1 MRLTWCYNLK
11 SKNYR
16 VNYKVDFLDISL
28 FFSILLCSLATGF
41 ILTYAVV
48 VMPGLSKLDDKEF
61 IKAFQVTDGIIQNNQ
76 PIFILIWVGSIIS
89 VLSTIIVSILSLGI
103 LEAWLII
110 LTSLIYLLGVQ
121 GITISI
127 HLPLN
132 KHIQN
137 IDIDTTDSQ
146 TLSGERKNFETKWN
160 FFNNIRTGIAL
171 FVILIFLLILII
183 R

>member
-1 MRLTWCYNLK
+1 MN
-11 SKNYR
+11 
-16 VNYKVDFLDISL
+16 FLDITLYLSVL
-28 FFSILLCSLATGF
+28 FCALAAGF

-48 VMPGLSKLDDKEF
+48 VMPGLSKLEDKEF
-61 IKAFQVTDGIIQNNQ
+61 IKAFQVTDGVIQNNQ

-89 VLSTIIVSILSLGI
+89 VLCTIIVSILSLGI

-137 IDIDTTDSQ
+137 IDIDIIDSQ
-146 TLSGERKNFETKWN
+146 TLSGERKNFEKKWN

-171 FVILIFLLILII
+171 FVILIFLLILTI

>member
-1 MRLTWCYNLK
+1 MN
-11 SKNYR
+11 
-16 VNYKVDFLDISL
+16 FLDITLYLSVL
-28 FFSILLCSLATGF
+28 FCALATGF

-48 VMPGLSKLDDKEF
+48 VMPGLSKLEDKEF

-89 VLSTIIVSILSLGI
+89 VLCTIIVSILSLGI

-137 IDIDTTDSQ
+137 IDIDIIDSQ
-146 TLSGERKNFETKWN
+146 TLSGERKNFEKKWN

-171 FVILIFLLILII
+171 FVILIFLLILTI

>member
-1 MRLTWCYNLK
+1 M
-11 SKNYR
+11 S
-16 VNYKVDFLDISL
+16 FLDISL
-28 FFSILLCSLATGF
+28 FLSVLFCALATGF
-41 ILTYAVV
+41 ILTYAIV

-89 VLSTIIVSILSLGI
+89 VLRTIIVSILSLGI

-137 IDIDTTDSQ
+137 IDIDINDSQ

-171 FVILIFLLILII
+171 FVILIFLLILTI

>member
-1 MRLTWCYNLK
+1 M
-11 SKNYR
+11 
-16 VNYKVDFLDISL
+16 DFLDISL
-28 FFSILLCSLATGF
+28 FFSILLCALAAGF
-41 ILTYAVV
+41 TLTYAII

-89 VLSTIIVSILSLGI
+89 VLGTIITSILSLGI
-103 LEAWLII
+103 VEAWLII
-110 LTSLIYLLGVQ
+110 FAGVIYLLGVQ

-132 KHIQN
+132 KHIQK
-137 IDIDTTDSQ
+137 IDINSTNSQ
-146 TLSGERKNFETKWN
+146 TLSEVRKNFETKWN
-160 FFNNIRTGIAL
+160 YFNNIRTGIAL
-171 FVILIFLLILII
+171 FVILIFLLILTI

>member
-1 MRLTWCYNLK
+1 MN
-11 SKNYR
+11 
-16 VNYKVDFLDISL
+16 FLDITLYLSVL
-28 FFSILLCSLATGF
+28 FCALATGF

-48 VMPGLSKLDDKEF
+48 VMPGLSKLEDKEF
-61 IKAFQVTDGIIQNNQ
+61 IKAFQVTDGVIQNNQ

-89 VLSTIIVSILSLGI
+89 VLCTIIVSILSLGI

-137 IDIDTTDSQ
+137 IDIDI
-146 TLSGERKNFETKWN
+146 GPH
-160 FFNNIRTGIAL
+160 
-171 FVILIFLLILII
+171 
-183 R
+183 

>member
-1 MRLTWCYNLK
+1 MN
-11 SKNYR
+11 
-16 VNYKVDFLDISL
+16 FLDITLYLSVL
-28 FFSILLCSLATGF
+28 FCALAAGF

-48 VMPGLSKLDDKEF
+48 VMPGLSKLEDKEF
-61 IKAFQVTDGIIQNNQ
+61 IKAFQVTDRIIQNNQ
-76 PIFILIWVGSIIS
+76 PIFILIWIGSIVS
-89 VLSTIIVSILSLGI
+89 VLCTIIVSILSLGT
-103 LEAWLII
+103 LKAWLII

-146 TLSGERKNFETKWN
+146 TLSSERKNFETKWN
-160 FFNNIRTGIAL
+160 FFNNIRTVIAI
-171 FVILIFLLILII
+171 FVILIFLLILTI